1 VSTSISHS
9 ASPET
14 AKAQLGAMIEEALA
28 RNAVEDSAVRL
39 EVPLEPVN
47 AIAWLQ
53 AQGQQSRGY
62 WRNRNGNFELAGIGL
77 ADMIT
82 AEADTDYDA
91 IFRHLQ
97 SHIAAVHPDLRY
109 FGGMRFS
116 TRRTTSE
123 SWTIFG
129 AYRFI
134 LPRFEI
140 LNRGDQ
146 SYLACNLVF
155 HENLER
161 ESLNTELQAELA
173 SMTFPE
179 SAADTALP
187 VCTDRIDTPDYNG
200 WQHLV
205 EDALREI
212 ELNHFQKAV
221 LARETCMTFN
231 APLDPAPMLARLVN
245 ATHDCYLFCF
255 QPKPG
260 AAFVGASPE
269 RLFKRRG
276 RHIETEALAGTRARG
291 ETPEEDGQLSTALL
305 DSDKDRREHRI
316 VLDTVKALLEE
327 RCHAV
332 HTDDDTSLLK
342 LARSQHLYARLEGL
356 LKEDES
362 NATLLRDLHPTPAVG
377 GQPREAAVNWLDDQE
392 PFDRGWYAG
401 PVGWV
406 SADAAEFA
414 VGIRSGLIAD
424 NTLSLYSGAG
434 IVEGSIA
441 KDEWAEIENK
451 MSNLLHPLQDNR

>member
-1 VSTSISHS
+1 
-9 ASPET
+9 
-14 AKAQLGAMIEEALA
+14 
-28 RNAVEDSAVRL
+28 
-39 EVPLEPVN
+39 
-47 AIAWLQ
+47 
-53 AQGQQSRGY
+53 
-62 WRNRNGNFELAGIGL
+62 
-77 ADMIT
+77 
-82 AEADTDYDA
+82 
-91 IFRHLQ
+91 
-97 SHIAAVHPDLRY
+97 LRY

-123 SWTIFG
+123 QWTVFG

-140 LNRGDQ
+140 LNRGGQ

-155 HENLER
+155 HENLDR
-161 ESLNTELQAELA
+161 LSLNAELQSELSA
-173 SMTFPE
+173 MTFPE

-187 VCTDRIDTPDYNG
+187 ECTGRTDMPDYDA
-200 WQHLV
+200 WQKLV
-205 EDALREI
+205 EGALQEI
-212 ELNHFQKAV
+212 ESNHFQKAV
-221 LARETCMTFN
+221 LARETRMTFD
-231 APLDPAPMLARLVN
+231 APLDPTPMLARLFD

-255 QPKPG
+255 QPKTG
-260 AAFVGASPE
+260 AAFLGASPE

-291 ETPEEDGQLSTALL
+291 QSPEEDAKLSAALL
-305 DSDKDRREHRI
+305 ASDKDRREHSI

-332 HTDDDTSLLK
+332 HVDGETSLLK
-342 LARSQHLYARLEGL
+342 LARSQHLFVRLEGL
-356 LKEDES
+356 LAEDES

-377 GQPREAAVNWLDDQE
+377 GQPRDAAIDWLDDQE

-414 VGIRSGLIAD
+414 VGIRSGLIAG

-434 IVEGSIA
+434 IVEGSIP

-451 MSNLLHPLQDNR
+451 MNNLLFPLQDV

>member
-1 VSTSISHS
+1 MSTPTTHS

-14 AKAQLGAMIEEALA
+14 AKAQLGALIDEALA
-28 RNAVEDSAVRL
+28 RDAAEDSAVRL
-39 EVPLEPVN
+39 EVPIEPIN

-53 AQGQQSRGY
+53 AQGPQSRGY
-62 WRNRNGNFELAGIGL
+62 WRNRNTNFELAGIGS

-82 AEADTDYDA
+82 AEADADYDA

-97 SHIAAVHPDLRY
+97 SHIAKVHPDLRY

-123 SWTIFG
+123 PWKVFG

-155 HENLER
+155 HEDLDR
-161 ESLNTELQAELA
+161 ASLNTELQAEL
-173 SMTFPE
+173 STMTFPE
-179 SAADTALP
+179 AAANTALP
-187 VCTDRIDTPDYNG
+187 ECTGRTDAPDNVS
-200 WQHLV
+200 WESLIAA
-205 EDALREI
+205 ALREI
-212 ELNHFQKAV
+212 ESGHFQKAV
-221 LARETCMTFN
+221 LARETRMTFN
-231 APLDPAPMLARLVN
+231 APLDPAPMLARLID
-245 ATHDCYLFCF
+245 ATHDCYLYCF

-260 AAFVGASPE
+260 AAFLGASPE

-291 ETPEEDGQLSTALL
+291 ETQDEDARLSEALL
-305 DSDKDRREHRI
+305 ASDKDRREHGI
-316 VLDTVKALLEE
+316 VLDTVKALMEE

-332 HTDDDTSLLK
+332 HTDDKTSLLK

-356 LKEDES
+356 LAEDES

-377 GQPREAAVNWLDDQE
+377 GQPRDAAVQWLDDQE

-434 IVEGSIA
+434 IVEGSVA
-441 KDEWAEIENK
+441 KDEWAEVENK
-451 MSNLLHPLQDNR
+451 MSNLLHPLQESK

>member
-1 VSTSISHS
+1 MTHS

-14 AKAQLGAMIEEALA
+14 AKAQLGALIDEALA
-28 RNAVEDSAVRL
+28 RDAAEDSAVRL

-53 AQGQQSRGY
+53 AQGPQSRGY
-62 WRNRNGNFELAGIGL
+62 WRNRNANFELAGIGN

-82 AEADTDYDA
+82 AEVGADYDA

-116 TRRTTSE
+116 TRRATSKQ
-123 SWTIFG
+123 WNIFG

-155 HENLER
+155 HEELDR
-161 ESLNTELQAELA
+161 ISLNAELHA
-173 SMTFPE
+173 ELDAMTFPE

-187 VCTDRIDTPDYNG
+187 TCTGRTDSPDNAA
-200 WQHLV
+200 WQKLV
-205 EDALREI
+205 TDALQEI
-212 ELNHFQKAV
+212 ESKHFQKAV
-221 LARETCMTFN
+221 LARETRMIFD
-231 APLDPAPMLARLVN
+231 APLDPTPMLARLAD

-260 AAFVGASPE
+260 AAFLGASPE

-291 ETPEEDGQLSTALL
+291 ETPDQDAQLSAALL
-305 DSDKDRREHRI
+305 ASDKDRREHRI
-316 VLDTVKALLEE
+316 VLDTVKTLLEE

-332 HTDDDTSLLK
+332 HTDDETTLLK
-342 LARSQHLYARLEGL
+342 LARSQHLFARLEGL
-356 LKEDES
+356 LEEDES

-377 GQPREAAVNWLDDQE
+377 GQPSDAAVNWLDNQE

-414 VGIRSGLIAD
+414 VGIRSGLIAE

-434 IVEGSIA
+434 IVEGSIPE
-441 KDEWAEIENK
+441 DEWDEIENK
-451 MSNLLHPLQDNR
+451 MSNLLHPLQDTE

>member
-1 VSTSISHS
+1 MNAPTTHSTS
-9 ASPET
+9 PES
-14 AKAQLGAMIEEALA
+14 AKAQLGGLIDEALA
-28 RNAVEDSAVRL
+28 HDASDESAVRL
-39 EVPLEPVN
+39 EVPLEPVD

-53 AQGQQSRGY
+53 AQGPQSRGY
-62 WRNRNGNFELAGIGL
+62 WRNRNANFELAGIGR

-91 IFRHLQ
+91 IFQHLQ

-109 FGGMRFS
+109 LGGMRFS
-116 TRRTTSE
+116 TRRTTSGE
-123 SWTIFG
+123 WHVFG

-140 LNRGDQ
+140 LNRGSQ

-155 HENLER
+155 HDDVDR
-161 ESLNTELQAELA
+161 ESLNAELQAELYA
-173 SMTFPE
+173 MTFPD
-179 SAADTALP
+179 SPAQTALP
-187 VCTDRIDTPDYNG
+187 NSTNRTDTPNHAAWND
-200 WQHLV
+200 LV
-205 EDALREI
+205 ARTLDEIDAG
-212 ELNHFQKAV
+212 HFQKAV
-221 LARETCMTFN
+221 LARETRLTFD
-231 APLDPAPMLARLVN
+231 APLDPAPMLARLAT

-260 AAFVGASPE
+260 AAFLGASPE

-291 ETPEEDGQLSTALL
+291 ETPDEDAALSAALL
-305 DSDKDRREHRI
+305 ASEKDRREHGI
-316 VLDTVKALLEE
+316 VLETVKTLLAD

-332 HTDDDTSLLK
+332 HVDEDVSLRK

-356 LKEDES
+356 LAEDES
-362 NATLLRDLHPTPAVG
+362 NASLLRDLHPTPAVG
-377 GQPREAAVNWLDDQE
+377 GQPRDAAVNWLNEQE

-406 SADAAEFA
+406 SSDAAEFA

-424 NTLSLYSGAG
+424 NSLSLYSGAG
-434 IVEGSIA
+434 IVAGSVPD
-441 KDEWAEIENK
+441 DEWNEVENK
-451 MSNLLHPLQDNR
+451 MSNLLHPLQNA